1 MFMKRVILLVCFT
14 LFAFTASYAQRFAY
28 VDSDY
33 ILKHMPEYA
42 SAQKQLSSLSD
53 QWQKEVDNRF
63 GEIDRLYKAF
73 QADQVLMTPD
83 MKKRRE
89 AEVVDKERAAKDF
102 QRQKFGP
109 DGELATK
116 STSII
121 KPIQDRVS
129 KAIQAVAESENIDMI
144 FDKNS
149 EVIMLYANPRYD
161 KSDVVIKRLGL
172 KPGVFAK

>member
-1 MFMKRVILLVCFT
+1 MKKIILLLFLTFT
-14 LFAFTASYAQRFAY
+14 AFTSTFAQRFAF

-42 SAQKQLSSLSD
+42 AAQKQLAALSD
-53 QWQKEVDNRF
+53 QWQKEVD
-63 GEIDRLYKAF
+63 GKSQELERLYKSYE
-73 QADQVLMTPD
+73 ADQVLMTAD

-89 AEVVDKERAAKDF
+89 VEISDKEKAVKDF

-109 DGELATK
+109 DGELSKK
-116 STSII
+116 STSLI
-121 KPIQDRVS
+121 KPIQERLT
-129 KAIQAVAESENIDMI
+129 KAIQSVAESDDLDMI

-161 KSDVVIKRLGL
+161 KSADVITKLGL
-172 KPGVFAK
+172 KPGVFAR